1 MADID
6 VSEVL
11 FDPDLADMFDV
22 VRKEETVNEQG
33 RSTIKERRYQDIV
46 GVITA
51 QSPAELLRRDDGQ
64 MMPRKYAVVTVFR
77 LQGPGKGYQPDDIWL
92 DGQRFTVTEVLPYSR
107 FGSGFV
113 EAIITSM
120 NASNPAP

>member
-1 MADID
+1 MADLD

-22 VRKEETVNEQG
+22 VRKDEVVNQQG
-33 RSTIKERRYQDIV
+33 RSEIKEYVHRDVV

-51 QSPAELLRRDDGQ
+51 QSPAGLLRRDDGQ
-64 MMPRKYAVVTVFR
+64 MMPRKYVLVTVFR
-77 LQGPGKGYQPDDIWL
+77 VRGPGKTHQPDDIL
-92 DGQRFTVTEVLPYSR
+92 LEGQRFTVTEVLPYSR

>member
-64 MMPRKYAVVTVFR
+64 MMPRKYVVVTVFR

-113 EAIITSM
+113 EAIVTSM

>member
-11 FDPDLADMFDV
+11 FDPDLADLFDV
-22 VRKEETVNEQG
+22 VRREEIVGDNG
-33 RSTIKERRYQDIV
+33 RPVIKERRHLSIV

-51 QSPAELLRRDDGQ
+51 QSPADLLRRDDGQ
-64 MMPRKYAVVTVFR
+64 MMPRKYSLVTVFR
-77 LQGPGKGYQPDDIWL
+77 LQGPGRGHQPDDIWL